1 MLILAQ
7 GATLHLDDALG
18 SCRKTST
25 STTTMLTLED
35 VERQH
40 IRQVL
45 EQTHGGSKG
54 NAARPCGQA

>member
-1 MLILAQ
+1 
-7 GATLHLDDALG
+7 
-18 SCRKTST
+18 
-25 STTTMLTLED
+25 MLTLED